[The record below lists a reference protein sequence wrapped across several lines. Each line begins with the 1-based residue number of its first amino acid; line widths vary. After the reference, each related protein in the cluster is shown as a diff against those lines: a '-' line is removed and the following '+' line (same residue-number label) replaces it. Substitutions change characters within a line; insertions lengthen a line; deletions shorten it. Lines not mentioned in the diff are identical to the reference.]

1 MAEIISLKRVNRER
15 EEDESVLP
23 KDSAGKGGQSSRV
36 QINRW
41 ENRVRGELENNSGS
55 STVKISAGYRF
66 VAACLP
72 VCLSVSACV

>member
-1 MAEIISLKRVNRER
+1 MAEIISLKRVNGER

-23 KDSAGKGGQSSRV
+23 KDSAGEGGQSSRV

-72 VCLSVSACV
+72 ACLSVSACV